1 MENHNSNST
10 GESPLATIRREIDSI
25 DGQLVDLLNRRAR
38 CAQRVAEI
46 KTAAGEV
53 DCFHR
58 PEREAEI
65 LRRVAEENP
74 GPLSRE
80 AVMRF
85 FRELMSECLALEKP
99 LGVAFLGPEGTFTQ
113 QAAYKHFGHAIQA
126 VPLPTID
133 EIFRAVESGACQY
146 GVVPVE
152 NSTEGVITHTLD
164 SFLRSAL
171 MIAGEVSLRI
181 HHNLM
186 GKVAR
191 ASEIREVYSHQQSFA
206 QCREWLDRF
215 LPDARRVPVS
225 SNSEAARLVAA
236 APATVAAIAGKVAAE
251 LYGLDILE
259 RNIEDEP
266 DNTTRFLV
274 IGRNAVNRSGG
285 DKTSLLLATRNNP
298 GALYGVLEPFARHG
312 ISMSKI
318 ESRPSRRVAWDY
330 VFFVDLEG
338 HRDDPAVA
346 QALVELEQHVT
357 MLKVLGSYPKAVA

>member
-1 MENHNSNST
+1 METPQPKPEAALGS
-10 GESPLATIRREIDSI
+10 IRAEIDAI
-25 DGQLVDLLNRRAR
+25 DDQLLALLNRRAA

-58 PEREAEI
+58 PEREAEV
-65 LRRVAEENP
+65 LRRVAEQNP
-74 GPLSRE
+74 GPLSQE
-80 AVMRF
+80 TVVRF

-113 QAAYKHFGHAIQA
+113 QAAFKHFGHAIRA
-126 VPLPTID
+126 VPLPAID

-164 SFLRSAL
+164 SFLRSFL
-171 MIAGEVSLRI
+171 RITGEVSLRI

-186 GKVAR
+186 GKLER
-191 ASEIREVYSHQQSFA
+191 PSDIQQIFSHQQSLA
-206 QCREWLDRF
+206 QCREWLDRY
-215 LPDARRVPVS
+215 LPGVPRTAVS
-225 SNSEAARLVAA
+225 SNAEAARLAA
-236 APATVAAIAGKVAAE
+236 TTPGAAAIAGEVAAE
-251 LYGLDILE
+251 LYGLGLLE

-274 IGRNAVNRSGG
+274 IGRNGVNPTGH
-285 DKTSLLLATRNNP
+285 DKTSLLLSTRNNP
-298 GALYGVLEPFARHG
+298 GALHGVLEPFARHG

-330 VFFVDLEG
+330 VFFVDVEG
-338 HRDDPAVA
+338 HRDEPPLAD
-346 QALVELEQHVT
+346 ALAELERQVT
-357 MLKVLGSYPKAVA
+357 MLKVLGSYPRS

>member
-1 MENHNSNST
+1 MANTPNHPP
-10 GESPLATIRREIDSI
+10 GESPLAAIRREIDAI
-25 DGQLVDLLNRRAR
+25 DDQLLALLNRRAA
-38 CAQRVAEI
+38 CAQQVANI
-46 KTAAGEV
+46 KTAGGEV

-58 PEREAEI
+58 PEREAEV
-65 LRRVAEENP
+65 LRRMMDSNP

-85 FRELMSECLALEKP
+85 YRELMSECLALEKP
-99 LGVAFLGPEGTFTQ
+99 LAVAFLGPEGTFTQ

-126 VPLPTID
+126 VPLPAID

-186 GKVAR
+186 GKLESLA
-191 ASEIREVYSHQQSFA
+191 EIREVYSHQQSLA

-215 LPDARRVPVS
+215 LPHARRVPVS
-225 SNSEAARLVAA
+225 SNAEAARLAA
-236 APATVAAIAGKVAAE
+236 TASQAAAIAGEVAAE

-259 RNIEDEP
+259 RSIEDEP

-274 IGRNAVNRSGG
+274 IGRNAVGRTGG
-285 DKTSLLLATRNNP
+285 DKTSLLLATRNFP
-298 GALYGVLEPFARHG
+298 GALYSVLEPFARHR

-318 ESRPSRRVAWDY
+318 ESRPSRRGTWDY
-330 VFFVDLEG
+330 VFFIDLEG

-346 QALVELEQHVT
+346 EALAELEQHVT
-357 MLKVLGSYPKAVA
+357 MLKILGSYPRALA